1 MGQQKPLVALMLSTF
16 LQQLVFSSNFKSIFR
31 DEGDNV
37 TLICPASLE
46 KSANLNWIITDAQ
59 AKEEFQNQVLN
70 NVVQDDGSLFLENV
84 SRTDSHLYT
93 CQDAENNQSLG
104 SIKLQICGVPSA
116 VNNFTAI
123 THSVYALVTW
133 NLDDDGGY
141 PVEKFVLKYRL
152 DESLSNSTSTQHWN
166 VIDHLKPNT
175 SSMAVFHLMP
185 NSTYYFRIQAVNKLG
200 PGNEISLMAKTKYDL
215 DEVKK
220 ANDLLSIEQ
229 ENSSSFYMKVTIVT
243 ICLVLITFAILS
255 LGISLVLFRN
265 CGQTGHTELNCEA
278 TEDEVMELV
287 PHITLNPSFN
297 IDMLEYI
304 EAEASPTDAC
314 ERTNLV
320 QPRTPT

>member
-1 MGQQKPLVALMLSTF
+1 MGLQKPWFALMLSSF
-16 LQQLVFSSNFKSIFR
+16 LQQLVFSANITTFFR

-37 TLICPASLE
+37 TLICPGFQ

-59 AKEEFQNQVLN
+59 AKEDFQNQVLN
-70 NVVQDDGSLFLENV
+70 RVVQDDGSLFLENV
-84 SRTDSHLYT
+84 SRSDSHLYT

-104 SIKLQICGVPSA
+104 SIKLEIRSVPSA

-141 PVEKFVLKYRL
+141 AVQKFVLKYRL
-152 DESLSNSTSTQHWN
+152 DESSTNTSILHWN
-166 VIDHLKPNT
+166 VLDNLKPNT
-175 SSMAVFHLMP
+175 SSVAVFHLMP
-185 NSTYYFRIQAVNKLG
+185 NSTYYFRIQAVNRLG
-200 PGNEISLMAKTKYDL
+200 PGHEISLMAKTKYDPE
-215 DEVKK
+215 EVKQ
-220 ANDLLSIEQ
+220 ANELLSIEQ
-229 ENSSSFYMKVTIVT
+229 ENSSSLYMKVTIVT

-265 CGQTGHTELNCEA
+265 CGQTGHSELNCEA

-304 EAEASPTDAC
+304 EAEVSPTDTC

>member
-1 MGQQKPLVALMLSTF
+1 MRHQKPLVALLLFTF
-16 LQQLVFSSNFKSIFR
+16 LQQLVFSSNFTSVVHN
-31 DEGDNV
+31 EGENV
-37 TLICPASLE
+37 TLICPQNLQR
-46 KSANLNWIITDAQ
+46 SANLNWIVTDAQ
-59 AKEEFQNQVLN
+59 AKEDFQNQVLN
-70 NVVQDDGSLFLENV
+70 HVVQDDGSLFLENV
-84 SRTDSHLYT
+84 SRSDSHLYT

-104 SIKLQICGVPSA
+104 SIKLQINGIPSA

-141 PVEKFVLKYRL
+141 PVQKFVLKYRL
-152 DESLSNSTSTQHWN
+152 DESLSNTSTQHWN
-166 VIDHLKPNT
+166 ILDNLKPNT

-185 NSTYYFRIQAVNKLG
+185 NSTYYFRIHAVNKLG
-200 PGNEISLMAKTKYDL
+200 PGQEISLMAKTKFDPE
-215 DEVKK
+215 EVEQ
-220 ANDLLSIEQ
+220 ANELLSMEQ
-229 ENSSSFYMKVTIVT
+229 ENSSNLYMKVTIVT

-265 CGQTGHTELNCEA
+265 CGQTGHSELNCEA

-320 QPRTPT
+320 QPQTPS

>member
-123 THSVYALVTW
+123 THSVYALGQAHHMFSRFL
-133 NLDDDGGY
+133 NLQI
-141 PVEKFVLKYRL
+141 FFMNF
-152 DESLSNSTSTQHWN
+152 SFFCFSTRY
-166 VIDHLKPNT
+166 LE
-175 SSMAVFHLMP
+175 VF
-185 NSTYYFRIQAVNKLG
+185 Y
-200 PGNEISLMAKTKYDL
+200 
-215 DEVKK
+215 
-220 ANDLLSIEQ
+220 
-229 ENSSSFYMKVTIVT
+229 
-243 ICLVLITFAILS
+243 
-255 LGISLVLFRN
+255 
-265 CGQTGHTELNCEA
+265 
-278 TEDEVMELV
+278 
-287 PHITLNPSFN
+287 
-297 IDMLEYI
+297 
-304 EAEASPTDAC
+304 
-314 ERTNLV
+314 
-320 QPRTPT
+320 

>member
-1 MGQQKPLVALMLSTF
+1 LVALLLFTF
-16 LQQLVFSSNFKSIFR
+16 LQQLVFSSNFTSVVHN
-31 DEGDNV
+31 EGENV
-37 TLICPASLE
+37 TLICPQNLQR
-46 KSANLNWIITDAQ
+46 SANLNWIVTDAQ
-59 AKEEFQNQVLN
+59 AKEDFQNQVLN
-70 NVVQDDGSLFLENV
+70 HVVQDDGSLFLENV
-84 SRTDSHLYT
+84 SRSDSHLYT

-104 SIKLQICGVPSA
+104 SIKLQINGIPSA

-141 PVEKFVLKYRL
+141 PVQKFVLKYRL
-152 DESLSNSTSTQHWN
+152 DESLSNTSTQHWN
-166 VIDHLKPNT
+166 ILDNLKPNT

-185 NSTYYFRIQAVNKLG
+185 NSTYYFRIHAVNKLG
-200 PGNEISLMAKTKYDL
+200 PGQEISLMAKTKFDPE
-215 DEVKK
+215 EVEQ
-220 ANDLLSIEQ
+220 ANELLSMEQ
-229 ENSSSFYMKVTIVT
+229 ENSSNLYMKVTIVT

-265 CGQTGHTELNCEA
+265 CGQTGHSELNCEA

-320 QPRTPT
+320 QPRTPS

>member
-123 THSVYALVTW
+123 THSVYALGQAHHIFFTIPEST
-133 NLDDDGGY
+133 NIFHEFLFL
-141 PVEKFVLKYRL
+141 FVFL
-152 DESLSNSTSTQHWN
+152 Q
-166 VIDHLKPNT
+166 
-175 SSMAVFHLMP
+175 
-185 NSTYYFRIQAVNKLG
+185 G
-200 PGNEISLMAKTKYDL
+200 
-215 DEVKK
+215 
-220 ANDLLSIEQ
+220 
-229 ENSSSFYMKVTIVT
+229 KVW
-243 ICLVLITFAILS
+243 IL
-255 LGISLVLFRN
+255 
-265 CGQTGHTELNCEA
+265 
-278 TEDEVMELV
+278 
-287 PHITLNPSFN
+287 
-297 IDMLEYI
+297 
-304 EAEASPTDAC
+304 
-314 ERTNLV
+314 
-320 QPRTPT
+320 